1 MNELAAISATIGV
14 IASIIFSRLS
24 YKNTLKTIEQHESL
38 EQKKIKADTV
48 SKSRIAWIKDVRE
61 LTANIINILLS
72 FEDIEKKD
80 LKLEYELRKEIELL
94 KLYFSSHTDKDEK
107 ELSVSELK
115 EKLLNKNGNSNKNRF
130 LIQYIDKLYTTV
142 VSTTYIKKIK

>member
-48 SKSRIAWIKDVRE
+48 SRSRIAWIKDVRE

-72 FEDIEKKD
+72 FEDIEKK
-80 LKLEYELRKEIELL
+80 I
-94 KLYFSSHTDKDEK
+94 
-107 ELSVSELK
+107 
-115 EKLLNKNGNSNKNRF
+115 
-130 LIQYIDKLYTTV
+130 
-142 VSTTYIKKIK
+142 